1 MQPIFVLFGISS
13 LESLAY
19 NIESE
24 GLIASIIDAKNENVY
39 FSLFEHENNIYKKIE
54 DYRAEN
60 IYNIIN
66 ILSKY
71 NKNNITIVGDGGYY
85 YKNLILDNF
94 KNINFANDIQN
105 MQTSISVGRAAL
117 DKYLKD
123 NKGEKNNLTPLYLR
137 KSQAERALDGEK

>member
-1 MQPIFVLFGISS
+1 MISPIFTK
-13 LESLAY
+13 
-19 NIESE
+19 
-24 GLIASIIDAKNENVY
+24 D
-39 FSLFEHENNIYKKIE
+39 
-54 DYRAEN
+54 
-60 IYNIIN
+60 
-66 ILSKY
+66 